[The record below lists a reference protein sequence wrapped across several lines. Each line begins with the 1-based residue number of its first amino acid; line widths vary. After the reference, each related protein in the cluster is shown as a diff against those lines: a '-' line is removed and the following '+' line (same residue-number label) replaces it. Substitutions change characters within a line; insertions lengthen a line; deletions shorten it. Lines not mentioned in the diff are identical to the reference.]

1 MKRQLKAIT
10 LITMLGIAGAVAQ
23 TTDASTTDAPATTTG
38 GTSGSSITEGH
49 SGGRFGAGLMLGE
62 PTGATLKYW
71 FNERMAIDGGIGW
84 SFESDTDLHIH
95 SDFLWH
101 KFDVFSVSKGQLPL
115 YFGVGARVK
124 FRDDDSERFG
134 IRAPIGVSYIFEDK
148 PVDVFVEVAPVLDV
162 APSTRLGFMA
172 SIGARYWF

>member
-1 MKRQLKAIT
+1 MKTKLIAIS
-10 LITMLGIAGAVAQ
+10 LVSLLGIGSRAEEA
-23 TTDASTTDAPATTTG
+23 TNTSTTATTTPTPS
-38 GTSGSSITEGH
+38 TSTTSISEGYSS
-49 SGGRFGAGLMLGE
+49 GRFGAGLMLGE

-71 FNERMAIDGGIGW
+71 FNETMAIDGGIGW

-101 KFDVFSVSKGQLPL
+101 KFNVFPVSEGQLPL

-134 IRAPIGVSYIFEDK
+134 IRAPVGVAYIFPDK

-162 APSTRLGFMA
+162 APSTRLGIMGA
-172 SIGARYWF
+172 IGARYWF